1 MYSDI
6 LTLPS
11 WADTVVKS
19 LSDLWLQFVGFLP
32 VFISA
37 LVVFLIGWLVA
48 AVLCKVVHQIV
59 KGLRIDQLFEQMGVG
74 RALARGG
81 LNLDTGRFLG
91 EVVRWFVIVA
101 FLLAASSILQLRDF
115 NDFLK
120 SVLNYI
126 PNIVVAV
133 LILLAGAM
141 LSNFLER
148 TVEASVAA
156 AELKSGKFLGAVT
169 RWAVW
174 VFAIL
179 AALVQ
184 LNVAPQLLTTL
195 FTGVVGALALAV
207 GLAFGL
213 GGKDAA
219 GEWLE
224 KVKKDVMDR

>member
-6 LTLPS
+6 LALPS

-19 LSDLWLQFVGFLP
+19 LSDLWLQFMAFLP
-32 VFISA
+32 VFVSA
-37 LVVFLIGWLVA
+37 VVVFLIGWLVA
-48 AVLCKVVHQIV
+48 AVLAKVVQQIV

-81 LNLDTGRFLG
+81 LNLDTGRFIG
-91 EVVRWFVIVA
+91 EVVKWFVIVA
-101 FLLAASSILQLRDF
+101 FLLAASDILQLNDF

-120 SVLNYI
+120 SVLDYI

-141 LSNFLER
+141 LANFLER
-148 TVEASVAA
+148 SVEASVAA

-184 LNVAPQLLTTL
+184 LNVAAGLLQTL
-195 FTGVVGALALAV
+195 FMGVVGAFALAV

-213 GGKDAA
+213 GGRDAA
-219 GEWLE
+219 SDWLE
-224 KVKKDVMDR
+224 KIKKDVTER

>member
-1 MYSDI
+1 M
-6 LTLPS
+6 
-11 WADTVVKS
+11 A
-19 LSDLWLQFVGFLP
+19 FLP
-32 VFISA
+32 VFVSA
-37 LVVFLIGWLVA
+37 VVVFLIGWLVA
-48 AVLCKVVHQIV
+48 AVLAKVVQQIV

-81 LNLDTGRFLG
+81 LNLDTGRFIG
-91 EVVRWFVIVA
+91 EVVKWFVIVA
-101 FLLAASSILQLRDF
+101 FLLAASDILQLNDF

-120 SVLNYI
+120 SVLDYI

-141 LSNFLER
+141 LANFLER
-148 TVEASVAA
+148 SVEASVAA

-184 LNVAPQLLTTL
+184 LNVAAGLLQTL
-195 FTGVVGALALAV
+195 FMGVVGAFALAV

-213 GGKDAA
+213 GGRDAA
-219 GEWLE
+219 SDWLE
-224 KVKKDVMDR
+224 KIKKDVTER